1 MCLQTRVGG
10 EICLSD
16 VIMHKG
22 HSLRAIFRE
31 NRKSQDTREK
41 IEFFFLLPKHPFWY
55 HNSRKNSFGFK

>member
-41 IEFFFLLPKHPFWY
+41 IEFFFLLPKHPF
-55 HNSRKNSFGFK
+55 